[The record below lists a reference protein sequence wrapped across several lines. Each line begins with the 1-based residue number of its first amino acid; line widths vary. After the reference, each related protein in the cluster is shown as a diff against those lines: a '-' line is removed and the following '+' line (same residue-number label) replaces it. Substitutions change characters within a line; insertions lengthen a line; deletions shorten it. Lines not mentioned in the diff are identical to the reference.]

1 MLAKEDEGGLPHVT
15 VINCVHSIRLS
26 YKWSLADASIFFF
39 PNLNFKKCPTKHP
52 KLRLSEICLCDSTFP
67 TLSCGKLTNRNA
79 PLVNKVS
86 VQTRY
91 LWSWALGP
99 KSSAPYQQSPPY
111 TSGHGYSNNNRG
123 LTSPVVVVLLYIY
136 IPHRQICCRVLL
148 WTTRVPDQYWT

>member
-1 MLAKEDEGGLPHVT
+1 MKSSRRIH
-15 VINCVHSIRLS
+15 
-26 YKWSLADASIFFF
+26 FFF
-39 PNLNFKKCPTKHP
+39 PNLNFKKCLTKHP

-136 IPHRQICCRVLL
+136 TASSNMLPCFVMDHSRSGSILNVTGDIGRERKKWRDSI
-148 WTTRVPDQYWT
+148 